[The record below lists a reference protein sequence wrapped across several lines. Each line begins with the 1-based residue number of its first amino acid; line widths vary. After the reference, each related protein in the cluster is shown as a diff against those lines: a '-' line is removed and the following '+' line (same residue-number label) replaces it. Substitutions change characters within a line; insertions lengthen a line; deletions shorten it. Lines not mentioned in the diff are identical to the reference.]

1 MPKKNPGSQKKLSNG
16 FKKFQKL
23 KRFQRIAFFQQTS
36 ENFEN
41 IYSFAKENA
50 ILLLSIEEI
59 SLQPEPFS
67 PPRFRIQGWWSERY
81 WWTNGRRTE
90 ILVSNIDSLCQH
102 QASRSVINSLK
113 SKGLSA
119 VDIICEKQFWDSF
132 NFQDFKT
139 LGWNLQSC
147 TLSLCHS
154 GISWGHTV
162 SSGTNLRGGFAC
174 LGRAKALPSIV
185 LKLSVF

>member
-1 MPKKNPGSQKKLSNG
+1 MVKKKL
-16 FKKFQKL
+16 QKS
-23 KRFQRIAFFQQTS
+23 KRSQQIAFFQQKS

-50 ILLLSIEEI
+50 IFLLSIEEI

-67 PPRFRIQGWWSERY
+67 PPRFRIQGGWSERY
-81 WWTNGRRTE
+81 WRTNGRRTE
-90 ILVSNIDSLCQH
+90 ILVSNIESLCQH
-102 QASRSVINSLK
+102 QASRSGINSLK
-113 SKGLSA
+113 PKGLLA
-119 VDIICEKQFWDSF
+119 VDTICEMQFWDSF
-132 NFQDFKT
+132 NCQDFKT

-154 GISWGHTV
+154 GISWGQTV

-174 LGRAKALPSIV
+174 LGCANPLPSIV
-185 LKLSVF
+185 LKSSVI